1 MLGALVNFAAVILGA
16 IVGAL
21 LKKGMP
27 ERISNAMTTAV
38 SMVVVYIGIDGM
50 MSGTNTMVLVFAVII
65 GGLIGTLLDL
75 DGKIHALGNK
85 VEEKFASGGSGKVS
99 EGFVSATLL
108 FCVGAMAIVGP
119 LQSGLSGN
127 HEMQFTKSVL
137 DFISAIVFA
146 SALGG
151 LGVGLSAFSV
161 LLLQGGITLLAQLVS
176 PYLTDYVIGEM
187 TCAGSL
193 LIVMIGTNMMGM
205 TKIKVADFLPAI
217 LYAPVIYNLV
227 EFIKKFI

>member
-1 MLGALVNFAAVILGA
+1 MLGAFVNFVAVILGA
-16 IVGAL
+16 IVGAF
-21 LKKGMP
+21 LKKGMS
-27 ERISNAMTTAV
+27 ERISKAMTAAV
-38 SMVVVYIGIDGM
+38 AMVVLYIGIDGM
-50 MSGTNTMVLVFAVII
+50 AAGTNTMVLVFAVII

-75 DGKIHALGNK
+75 DAGIHRLGDKIEK
-85 VEEKFASGGSGKVS
+85 KFASGNGKVA

-127 HEMQFTKSVL
+127 HETQYTKSVL

-161 LLLQGGITLLAQLVS
+161 LVLQGGITLAAQLAA
-176 PYLTDYVIGEM
+176 PYLTDYTIGEM
-187 TCAGSL
+187 TCAGSV
-193 LIVMIGTNMMGM
+193 LIFVLGLNLMGV
-205 TKIKVADFLPAI
+205 TKVKLMNYIPAI
-217 LYAPVIYNLV
+217 FIPVILCL
-227 EFIKKFI
+227 FMK

>member
-1 MLGALVNFAAVILGA
+1 MLGAWVNFVAVILGA
-16 IVGAL
+16 LFGAL

-75 DGKIHALGNK
+75 DGKIHTLGNK
-85 VEEKFASGGSGKVS
+85 VEEIFASGGSGKVS

-187 TCAGSL
+187 TCAGSV
-193 LIVMIGTNMMGM
+193 LIFVLGLNLMGI
-205 TKIKVADFLPAI
+205 TKVKLMNYIPAI
-217 LYAPVIYNLV
+217 LMPVVLCL
-227 EFIKKFI
+227 FMK